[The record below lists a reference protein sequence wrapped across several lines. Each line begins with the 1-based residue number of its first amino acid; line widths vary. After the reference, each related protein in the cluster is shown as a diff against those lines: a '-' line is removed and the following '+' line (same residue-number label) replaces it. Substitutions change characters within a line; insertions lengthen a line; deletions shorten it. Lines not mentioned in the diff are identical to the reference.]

1 MPFRLRLTLLFAGL
15 AILLFASVSLAVYF
29 SFTTS
34 LEAELDRKLVP
45 RGETMASRIEI
56 LADQVST
63 PPNFGKS
70 GNEGRL
76 EVVFASD
83 GSVLLAAQGV
93 DAQALAPDST
103 LLTRLSNGQRVVL
116 DLPSGEGTNLRVAYF
131 PLARDGKMIGVL
143 AGAVSRESADQSEA
157 SLRTSLLL
165 ANLALL
171 AVSLLAGL
179 LLARSVLR
187 PVERMR
193 RVAEQISL
201 QDMQKRLDY
210 GGPRD
215 ELFALAQT
223 FDSMLERLD
232 QAVRRDKIF
241 FAESSHEL
249 RTPLTVIQG
258 NIELALRDPFTPVEE
273 LRATLALVK
282 AEAEGMA
289 RIVADLLFLA
299 RSDAQAL
306 EMVQDDVSMRALVEE
321 TSARLVPLA
330 GEKGVTLEVEPGEE
344 AIVRGD
350 RGLLARMLNNLGE
363 NAVRYNQPGGWVRF
377 RLTQRPGEVLL
388 AVEDSGPGIPAE
400 ELPHLFT
407 RFFRG
412 TEAKRQDPRGTGL
425 GLAIVAEIARRHGGR
440 AEVDSRIGEG
450 SRFTVYLPRI
460 DSLPTLAPHH

>member
-15 AILLFASVSLAVYF
+15 AILLFATVSLVVYF

-45 RGETMASRIEI
+45 RGETMAARIEI
-56 LADQVST
+56 LGDQVST

-76 EVVFASD
+76 EAVFAPD
-83 GSVLLAAQGV
+83 GGLLLAAQGV

-103 LLTRLSNGQRVVL
+103 LLTRLSSGQRVVL
-116 DLPSGEGTNLRVAYF
+116 DLRNGEATSLRVAYF
-131 PLARDGKMIGVL
+131 PLAPDGKMIGVL
-143 AGAVSRESADQSEA
+143 ACAVSRESADQSEV

-171 AVSLLAGL
+171 VISLLVGL

-201 QDMQKRLDY
+201 QDLQKRLAY
-210 GGPRD
+210 SGPRD
-215 ELFALAQT
+215 ELFALAKT

-232 QAVRRDKIF
+232 QAVRQDKAF

-258 NIELALRDPFTPVEE
+258 NIELALRDPFTPAEE

-282 AEAEGMA
+282 GEAEGMA

-306 EMVQDDVSMRALVEE
+306 ELVQDDLSLRALVEE
-321 TSARLVPLA
+321 IAARLIPLA
-330 GEKGVTLEVEPGEE
+330 REKGVTLEVEPRED

-350 RGLLARMLNNLGE
+350 RGLLARMLRNLGE
-363 NAVRYNQPGGWVRF
+363 NAVRYNRPGGWVHF
-377 RLTQRPGEVLL
+377 RLTRRQGEALL
-388 AVEDSGPGIPAE
+388 VVEDSGLGIPAE

-412 TEAKRQDPRGTGL
+412 VEAKRQDPRGTGL

-440 AEVDSRIGEG
+440 IEVESHSGEG
-450 SRFTVYLPRI
+450 SCFTVHLPRI
-460 DSLPTLAPHH
+460 MGTDLNRN